1 MNDIYQRL
9 NDLKKEINTFYGN
22 IESIEHSLAIV
33 SYVRNHPNA
42 GKEELEIAMEFGKF
56 LIQIAELYPLEKY
69 SSKSKERFFRLIE
82 EMKEE
87 VEAISKMKPMNQ
99 AYTDL
104 DEWIGSLNIC
114 KFEFGNVISEK
125 YITSDQVY
133 VDLRNAILGKN
144 EVKHELYTGKIV
156 GRLDSG
162 RKTLSSSCK
171 IEVEDYELSQLI
183 KMIRNHPKFNYRLMH
198 FSSNAK
204 KINEQLEW
212 EMTVNNVKLFEKRLT
227 RLIIDRNNN
236 NSIVL

>member
-9 NDLKKEINTFYGN
+9 NDLKTEINTFYGN
-22 IESIEHSLAIV
+22 IESITHSLEIV
-33 SYVRNHPNA
+33 SYVRNHPDA

-56 LIQIAELYPLEKY
+56 LIQIAESYPIEKY

-87 VEAISKMKPMNQ
+87 VEAISKMEPMNQ

-104 DEWIGSLNIC
+104 NGWVESLSIC

-133 VDLRNAILGKN
+133 VDLRSAILGKN
-144 EVKHELYTGKIV
+144 EMKHELYTGKIV
-156 GRLDSG
+156 EKLESG
-162 RKTLSSSCK
+162 RKSLSSSCK

-183 KMIRNHPKFNYRLMH
+183 KMIRNHPRFNYRLMH
-198 FSSNAK
+198 FSNNAK
-204 KINEQLEW
+204 KVNEQLEW
-212 EMTVNNVKLFEKRLT
+212 EMTVNHVKLFEKRLK
-227 RLIIDRNNN
+227 RLSIDRYNNN
-236 NSIVL
+236 NAIL